1 VKIRHGPATVSAE
14 SSSEI
19 GHWDIR
25 EGSSNSSRR
34 ESGDRPA
41 TYKYESASK
50 GEPIGD
56 VSVPTQLELA

>member
-19 GHWDIR
+19 GHWEIR
-25 EGSSNSSRR
+25 EGSSTRGCASQ
-34 ESGDRPA
+34 ETDQPPTA
-41 TYKYESASK
+41 IESASK

-56 VSVPTQLELA
+56 VSAPTQFELA

>member
-19 GHWDIR
+19 GHWDIW

-41 TYKYESASK
+41 TYKYR
-50 GEPIGD
+50 IGF
-56 VSVPTQLELA
+56 